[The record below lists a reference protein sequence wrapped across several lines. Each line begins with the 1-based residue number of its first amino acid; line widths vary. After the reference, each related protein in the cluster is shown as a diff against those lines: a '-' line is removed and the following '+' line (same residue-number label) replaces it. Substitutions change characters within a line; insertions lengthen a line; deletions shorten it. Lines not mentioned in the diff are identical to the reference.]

1 MTLVSHSKQ
10 WIISGAFAAIVIA
23 FACGAMADL
32 PKRMGSQ
39 EQPSEFKDIGIKE
52 NLGGSLNL
60 NEMVRN
66 EKGELVK
73 LGTYFDGQRPV
84 ILSPVYFSCPGL
96 CNFHLNGLTEAL
108 KDVDWSPGHKFQVL
122 ALSFD
127 AKETPELAEKKK
139 NAYMKMYNRPGTEEG
154 FHFLTADAE
163 TVKRITAAAGFT
175 YRWDEEQK
183 QWAHASAAI
192 VLTPDGK
199 IARYLHGIIFDAPTL
214 KMALNEAGQGKV
226 GGFVDQMIW
235 FCFHYDPHQSKYTLY
250 AARLMQV
257 GGALMVLLMAAFLIP
272 AWLRSRRLDV

>member
-10 WIISGAFAAIVIA
+10 WIVSGALAAIVIA

-32 PKRMGSQ
+32 PKRMSSQ

-52 NLGGSLNL
+52 NLGGSLDL
-60 NEMVRN
+60 TEKVRN
-66 EKGELVK
+66 EKGELVT
-73 LGTYFDGQRPV
+73 LGTFFDGHRPV
-84 ILSPVYFSCPGL
+84 ILSPVYFACPGL
-96 CNFHLNGLTEAL
+96 CNYHMNGLTEAL
-108 KDVDWSPGHKFQVL
+108 KEVDWTPGQKFQVI

-127 AKETPELAEKKK
+127 AKETPELASKKK
-139 NAYMKMYNRPGTEEG
+139 EAYMKMYNRPGSEEG
-154 FHFLTADAE
+154 FHFLTADAD
-163 TVKRITAAAGFT
+163 TLKRITGAAGFT

-183 QWAHASAAI
+183 QWAHGSAAI

-199 IARYLHGIIFDAPTL
+199 IARYLHGIIFDAPTI

-235 FCFHYDPHQSKYTLY
+235 LCFHYDPHLSKYTLY
-250 AARLMQV
+250 AARIMQI
-257 GGALMVLLMAAFLIP
+257 GGALMVLLMAAFLVP